1 MEPTI
6 GQLTL
11 LNRAEHAE
19 RIMGDPMVM
28 EALAALEVAV
38 TEQWKDAS
46 LTPEGREE
54 LYRIYQAQLRFI
66 RFFEAHLQNGQFV
79 AEDLGVRQP
88 KKSFFDRLKEHIHGN
103 KQA

>member
-6 GQLTL
+6 EQLTL
-11 LNRAEHAE
+11 LNRAEQAE

-28 EALAALEVAV
+28 EALAALETSVV
-38 TEQWKDAS
+38 EEWKDGA
-46 LTPEGREE
+46 LTPERREE
-54 LYRIYQAQLRFI
+54 LYQKYRAQMRFI
-66 RFFEAHLQNGQFV
+66 HFFEAHLQNGQMV

-88 KKSFFDRLKEHIHGN
+88 KKSFFIRLKEYIHGT